1 MPIETRGSA
10 LLAVLWLTAALSAIA
25 FSVANTVRAETER
38 TSTAVDSVR
47 AYYLA
52 TGAINRA
59 ILRIEWGP
67 GYRNP
72 DGTSMFGG
80 KDQGPKTLSRAGLA
94 GLGGQDNRG
103 RYPVPPAVFGFV
115 QGAICSQKQ
124 TFRHSHRASVPGKGG
139 CNAHAC
145 CHPSSMVRIS
155 FMGNTQ
161 IFYDSPNR
169 FRRFNRSRAVG

>member
-1 MPIETRGSA
+1 MSRGCPWRIMPIETRGSA

-52 TGAINRA
+52 TGAIHRA

-67 GYRNP
+67 GYRNQ

-80 KDQGPKTLSRAGLA
+80 KGQGPMTMMQFEFPSGSAVVNLIPETAKLNVNQT
-94 GLGGQDNRG
+94 
-103 RYPVPPAVFGFV
+103 PPL
-115 QGAICSQKQ
+115 QLM
-124 TFRHSHRASVPGKGG
+124 
-139 CNAHAC
+139 N
-145 CHPSSMVRIS
+145 
-155 FMGNTQ
+155 
-161 IFYDSPNR
+161 
-169 FRRFNRSRAVG
+169 